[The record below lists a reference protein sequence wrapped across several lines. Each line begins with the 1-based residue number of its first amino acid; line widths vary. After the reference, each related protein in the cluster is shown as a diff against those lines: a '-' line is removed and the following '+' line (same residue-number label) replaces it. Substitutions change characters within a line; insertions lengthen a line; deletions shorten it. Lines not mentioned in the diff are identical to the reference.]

1 MSGRSRPSWALA
13 SHAPGDSPG
22 GLEPSSA
29 PRRTS
34 SFKVNVR
41 GQASGSRSTAWR
53 TCARSMPSTRSAR
66 CKSPWRSCRLS
77 WSGSAMPLFASTVVT
92 WGGLSLPPSNR
103 PAETTTAGSS
113 RSAIRAPS
121 RASAVGE
128 RQMFAVQTTRISIA
142 RAYRTGR
149 AGRAVTQLVAPP
161 TETGSVIPAGR
172 CEASDPVRI
181 TSAGSRGRD
190 GRRTS

>member
-77 WSGSAMPLFASTVVT
+77 WSGSATPLFASTVVT

-142 RAYRTGR
+142 RAYRTAR
-149 AGRAVTQLVAPP
+149 TVAQLVGPP
-161 TETGSVIPAGR
+161 KETGSVISSSRGEPLSPMG
-172 CEASDPVRI
+172 P

>member
-1 MSGRSRPSWALA
+1 
-13 SHAPGDSPG
+13 
-22 GLEPSSA
+22 
-29 PRRTS
+29 
-34 SFKVNVR
+34 
-41 GQASGSRSTAWR
+41 
-53 TCARSMPSTRSAR
+53 
-66 CKSPWRSCRLS
+66 
-77 WSGSAMPLFASTVVT
+77 MPLFASTVVT

-149 AGRAVTQLVAPP
+149 AGRAVAQHAHSKRP
-161 TETGSVIPAGR
+161 TLGE
-172 CEASDPVRI
+172 RI
-181 TSAGSRGRD
+181 RTSAVQVG
-190 GRRTS
+190 